1 MVFDITPYL
10 TAVVMLLGI
19 LVGTLITP
27 KINQKVNTEHNRKD
41 LIFKKKLEYF
51 EKIAEV
57 IESNKRMYHQ
67 IIGKLECS
75 KNKKDADKIV
85 EELKQERK
93 KFFIKSSP
101 LYFDIRKLSEK
112 IIFFVR
118 IEKNIF
124 QKIEQIKEDR
134 DEKEDIIEQ
143 LKEDVKKLNIKG
155 NEVLYEMKRELAK
168 E

>member
-1 MVFDITPYL
+1 MDITPYL
-10 TAVVMLLGI
+10 TAAIMLLGI

-27 KINQKVNTEHNRKD
+27 KINQKVSAEHNRKD

-75 KNKKDADKIV
+75 KNNKENEKIIG
-85 EELKQERK
+85 ELKQERK

-101 LYFDIRKLSEK
+101 LYFDTRKLSEK
-112 IIFFVR
+112 IIYFVR
-118 IEKNIF
+118 VEKNIF
-124 QKIEQIKEDR
+124 QKVEQIKESKDG
-134 DEKEDIIEQ
+134 KEEIIEQ
-143 LKEDVKKLNIKG
+143 LKDEVKKLNIKG
-155 NEVLYEMKRELAK
+155 NEILYEMKKELTK